1 LNYKVLYRKYRP
13 TDFENIVDQGYTIE
27 ILKNSISSNKISHAY
42 IFAGPRG
49 TGKTTTAKVFAK
61 SINCENFTEKGPC
74 GSCSNCENFGNSPDI
89 IEIDAASNNGVD
101 EIRELI
107 NSVKLAPTNSRYK
120 VYIIDE
126 VHMLSQSAFN
136 ALLLTLEEPPK
147 HVVFILATTNIESVP
162 VTILSRCQRFD
173 FKKISDKEI
182 INRLRY
188 VCSNE
193 KINIADEALEEVA
206 YLSDGGMRDALSI
219 LDQLSSMSENITID
233 DVINH
238 FGSISIK
245 KITEIIDAL
254 EKSDNTKIIKIID
267 EFRKSSVEYK
277 NLIKKLLDVLYKR
290 AIAAK
295 EDHDYRGLDYKDLKC
310 LSFDLVDC
318 LNKINVFID
327 PFMMIEMTILNYT
340 KTSNNATK
348 EIVLEEKNVVEP
360 KQEKSEVVTVES
372 TINSPEDSVINE
384 KDAVEINVTE
394 NISDNLK
401 SVRVNNCFV
410 NAKKEYLQEIKNNW
424 TNYHENLKDDKRLLA
439 LVIDAVP
446 VVASDNYVILTTSLY
461 DTAELINSN
470 SKDLESV
477 FNKLYDKNYKFVALS
492 ENEWLDEK
500 KLYINNIKSGYI
512 YEFIEEVE
520 EIKQNENNNL
530 EQLAKD
536 IFNQDKIEI
545 N

>member
-1 LNYKVLYRKYRP
+1 MNYKVLYRKYRP
-13 TDFENIVDQGYTIE
+13 TDFDNIVDQNYTID

-61 SINCENFTEKGPC
+61 SINCEDFSDNGPC
-74 GSCSNCENFGNSPDI
+74 GKCYNCENFGSSPDI

-173 FKKISDKEI
+173 FKKISDNEI
-182 INRLRY
+182 INRLRF
-188 VCSNE
+188 VCENE
-193 KINIADEALEEVA
+193 NINIAEEALEEIA

-219 LDQLSSMSENITID
+219 LDQLSSTNNDIGID

-245 KITEIIDAL
+245 KITEIVEAL
-254 EKSDNTKIIKIID
+254 EVSDNSKIINIID

-277 NLIKKLLDVLYKR
+277 NLIKKLLDAIYKR
-290 AIAAK
+290 AISAK
-295 EDHDYRGLDYKDLKC
+295 EDPNYQGLEYGNLKK
-310 LSFDLVDC
+310 LTFDLVDC
-318 LNKINVFID
+318 INKINVSID
-327 PFMMIEMTILNYT
+327 PFMLIEMTLLNYT
-340 KTSNNATK
+340 KSKA
-348 EIVLEEKNVVEP
+348 IVLPNNVDNVSKINGVSEEDKKEEIILENNTENEIKAVD
-360 KQEKSEVVTVES
+360 
-372 TINSPEDSVINE
+372 NSVDNSI
-384 KDAVEINVTE
+384 KVTE
-394 NISDNLK
+394 EQNNNKKNI
-401 SVRVNNCFV
+401 RVNNCFV
-410 NAKKEYLQEIKNNW
+410 NAKKDYLQEIKNDWQEFIESLN
-424 TNYHENLKDDKRLLA
+424 DDRRLLA
-439 LVIDAVP
+439 LVIDATP
-446 VVASDNYVILTTSLY
+446 VAASDTHVILTTALFN
-461 DTAELINSN
+461 TAELINTN
-470 SKDLESV
+470 TNDLEV
-477 FNKLYDKNYKFVALS
+477 IFNKTFNKNYKMIALS
-492 ENEWLDEK
+492 ENEWLEEK
-500 KLYINNIKSGYI
+500 KVYINNIKSGI
-512 YEFIEEVE
+512 TYELMEEQEVVNSSE
-520 EIKQNENNNL
+520 DNNL
-530 EQLAKD
+530 EKIAKD
-536 IFNQDKIEI
+536 IFSQDKIEI